1 MMNIFAAFMARKILS
16 QMYKAMFYY
25 AIIFIFLLLLT
36 EILFVVTVSKSID
49 LYDSNEIDKFVL
61 IFIILSI
68 NEFVHILTHVIYI
81 IEFCLLFREE
91 LCQNTDNSDN
101 RYNSYFNGGGPQE
114 ILQNIDIEYQGD
126 YAESGFTIQKLRDV
140 VKNLRIFKLTD
151 SNFEKLKSQ
160 SAELDK
166 NELTCSICFDQM
178 KVKEECIETYC
189 DKEVEF
195 LIDDV
200 VIKKKI
206 PHIFHQE
213 CLLKWFSKGHLSCPI
228 CRTHLYQKL
237 LQLNQ
242 NFVLPSDNQLRPRS
256 QINAQVVN
264 SNQLRVRMGRDI
276 SRDETDLYNMDEQAA
291 NNIQPASTQQSQID
305 IFIQLPA
312 QQPPM
317 PLSQSQN
324 LNQSQQLQHDVQ
336 LQRVGEVSNVDN
348 QQQQQDDVESRLNN
362 QALQEA
368 RDHQQID
375 QNHNNDSPTLNYQT
389 NQQNQD
395 ESSFHFLIEDGFE
408 DIDEKRI

>member
-49 LYDSNEIDKFVL
+49 LYDNTT
-61 IFIILSI
+61 
-68 NEFVHILTHVIYI
+68 HILM
-81 IEFCLLFREE
+81 EE
-91 LCQNTDNSDN
+91 DLKKYYRTQTQNTKGIMLKVDLQFKNWQVFQQSQTYSCKQN
-101 RYNSYFNGGGPQE
+101 LFFFNGLKFD
-114 ILQNIDIEYQGD
+114 ILNYVDKYM
-126 YAESGFTIQKLRDV
+126 RDV

-291 NNIQPASTQQSQID
+291 NNIQPVSTQQSQID
-305 IFIQLPA
+305 IFIQLPS
-312 QQPPM
+312 QQPPI

-324 LNQSQQLQHDVQ
+324 LNQSQQQHQVQ
-336 LQRVGEVSNVDN
+336 LQRVGQVSNVESQQQLQDIIESNQN
-348 QQQQQDDVESRLNN
+348 QQV
-362 QALQEA
+362 QEEG
-368 RDHQQID
+368 RHHQQTD
-375 QNHNNDSPTLNYQT
+375 PNVNSDSPAQNYQT

-395 ESSFHFLIEDGFE
+395 ESSFLIEDGFE